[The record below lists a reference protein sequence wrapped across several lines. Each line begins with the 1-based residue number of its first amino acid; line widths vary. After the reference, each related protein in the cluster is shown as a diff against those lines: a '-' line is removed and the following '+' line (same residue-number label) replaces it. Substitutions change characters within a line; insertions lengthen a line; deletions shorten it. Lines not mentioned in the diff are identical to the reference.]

1 MLKLF
6 HADLFVEKNVGT
18 PEQQK
23 KIKDL
28 LISIPKNDKF
38 KNIPL
43 TNQGC
48 IRFDFNLLKNSVDWL
63 TEAKVKLTEK
73 AISHYSP
80 IDVMFNER
88 LQQHSKPYLKTHF
101 KSWVNINEP
110 GSKNVVHSHK
120 PHMFASVYYLNGT
133 GTGKVWF
140 HNESNLLNDCS
151 VRAPF
156 VRKFVYEPEDGDLI
170 LWPAWV
176 PHEGDV
182 NTSNRQRINI
192 TSNIYMK

>member
-63 TEAKVKLTEK
+63 AEAKVKLTQKAVNHYVSLDKGYKRELEK
-73 AISHYSP
+73 TNMGMVY
-80 IDVMFNER
+80 E
-88 LQQHSKPYLKTHF
+88 
-101 KSWVNINEP
+101 SWVNINEP
-110 GSKNVVHSHK
+110 NSKNILHAHK
-120 PHMFASVYYLNGT
+120 DHMFACVYYLQGT
-133 GTGKVWF
+133 DTGAITF
-140 HNESNLLNDCS
+140 QNPGNLLVDCS
-151 VRAPF
+151 ILSPF
-156 VRKFVYEPEDGDLI
+156 VRKLGHTPKDGDLI

-176 PHEGDV
+176 PHEVEV
-182 NTSNRQRINI
+182 NTSDRQRINI
-192 TSNIYMK
+192 TSNINVK

>member
-1 MLKLF
+1 MISLF
-6 HADLFVEKNVGT
+6 HADLFIEKNVGT

-63 TEAKVKLTEK
+63 TEAKVKLTQK
-73 AISHYSP
+73 AVSHYVSL
-80 IDVMFNER
+80 DKGYKRE
-88 LQQHSKPYLKTHF
+88 LEKTNMGMVYE
-101 KSWVNINEP
+101 SWVNINEP
-110 GSKNVVHSHK
+110 NSKNILHAHK
-120 PHMFASVYYLNGT
+120 DHMFACVYYLQGT
-133 GTGKVWF
+133 DTGAITF
-140 HNESNLLNDCS
+140 QNPGNLLVDCS
-151 VRAPF
+151 ISSPF
-156 VRKFVYEPEDGDLI
+156 VRKIGYEPEDGDLI

-176 PHEGDV
+176 PHEVDV